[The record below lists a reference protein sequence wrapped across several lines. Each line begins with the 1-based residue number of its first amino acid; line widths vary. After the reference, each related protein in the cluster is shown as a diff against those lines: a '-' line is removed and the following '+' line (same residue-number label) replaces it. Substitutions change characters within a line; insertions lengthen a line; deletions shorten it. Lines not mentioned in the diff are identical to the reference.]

1 MIDQDDIIDFL
12 RQNGGRVTNI
22 ELYVAFKVGVTNVT
36 KVIFMSV
43 SHLPDFQGKIKNPE
57 DKKQFPVLV
66 NNVAF
71 VKKKVENGEEIK
83 YTYLRK
89 QFKLGTV
96 FYASKSSRNGEMRR
110 QIYPF

>member
-43 SHLPDFQGKIKNPE
+43 SHLPDF
-57 DKKQFPVLV
+57 
-66 NNVAF
+66 
-71 VKKKVENGEEIK
+71 
-83 YTYLRK
+83 
-89 QFKLGTV
+89 
-96 FYASKSSRNGEMRR
+96 
-110 QIYPF
+110 